1 MKKRYIGVVLSI
13 LVSICIAIPNVFMIN
28 ALAEEPADNTDNTSL
43 VQFMLQ
49 LGIYDREDYMEVEND
64 YLTREQMASLLS
76 VFYGIKDL
84 SYPAYTGFPDVS
96 EKWSSGHILVAVQ
109 NHLLDLYEDGL
120 FRPDEYVTVEQV
132 VRALINMTGYDI
144 LVKINGG
151 TQESYRNIAYTNKF
165 LTSSDNYDMNDP
177 VTKAIFT
184 KLLYNAVQVDL
195 LELSSV
201 GTDNSYKKEKG
212 KNLLTEKL
220 DIYEFSGVVDALD
233 YVSLGYR
240 ENAPTD
246 CVRIGDTYFR
256 CKIDIYEN
264 LGTQVDVYYRQT
276 DDDITG
282 EILYIESRNTDDVL
296 FVDAG
301 DISNVTAKVFEY
313 SVGDNDRAR
322 KVALNDDMVVI
333 FNGSRMTYYTPAHL
347 FPKQGGVKFVDTDS
361 NGGYDTIIV
370 EYEVNYVVD
379 KVSMVDT
386 FCRISDKSGRTSLY
400 IDLEDEAYNYTLSD
414 RGLITELRKIK
425 SGDVLSIIADDVD
438 ITTGYVN
445 EASRL
450 YRMKLSRNTI
460 EGKLTSTSEEYILID
475 GIKYEIAGDYVNQ
488 GYQLKIGTTYTFYMN
503 YLNEVVSCRDTDYS
517 GSYGILYAASSKKLL
532 TEDIQLKIFTQDGV
546 FKEFECNEKVEI
558 DGFNKK
564 DYTPVLNALKT
575 GASEFVFQ
583 TGITVGANDMWQLI
597 KYDTKDNKICAID
610 TLAPNNYSSKSDLTM
625 FGRHDDGSSLG
636 WFSTSGSLGGK
647 FGVSSDIIMFELS
660 QNTEETDS
668 YRIIPSNRVSASS
681 NNQYF
686 FDGGEM
692 NVAKAMIRIMKSGA
706 SFIEA
711 DERNNVMLY
720 QKTINMMD
728 EERNISAYMCGISL
742 DTGKEINVKLNNENM
757 ISEKNIIPGD
767 VIRWYVGN
775 GGAAVEVQKTM
786 SLDGNG
792 TYATK
797 GTPAGSYYN
806 AFRCS
811 YGTAYAW
818 GDDYLMTSFEG
829 NKPYIET
836 YKCDRVS
843 YVFIYDSAKNK
854 VINATLKDIRTTRE
868 CGVNADTIGIFYKDG
883 ILRSIVI
890 YR

>member
-1 MKKRYIGVVLSI
+1 
-13 LVSICIAIPNVFMIN
+13 MIN
-28 ALAEEPADNTDNTSL
+28 ALAEEPTDNADNTSL

-49 LGIYDREDYMEVEND
+49 LGIYDQEDYMDVEND

-84 SYPAYTGFPDVS
+84 SCPAYTGYPDVP
-96 EKWSSGHILVAVQ
+96 EKWSSGHILTVVQ
-109 NHLLDLYEDGL
+109 NRLLDLYEDGL

-132 VRALINMTGYDI
+132 IRAFINMTGYDV

-151 TQESYRNIAYTNKF
+151 TYENYLTVAYTCDF
-165 LTSSDNYDMNDP
+165 LTSSDNYDMSAP
-177 VTKAIFT
+177 ATKAIFT
-184 KLLYNAVQVDL
+184 KLLYNALKVDL
-195 LELSSV
+195 MEISSV
-201 GTDNSYKKEKG
+201 GTANSYKKEKG
-212 KNLLTEKL
+212 RNLLTEKL
-220 DIYEFSGVVDALD
+220 NIYKFSGVVDALD

-246 CVRIGDTYFR
+246 CVRIGNTYF
-256 CKIDIYEN
+256 KSKLDLYEH
-264 LGTQVDVYYRQT
+264 LGTSVDVYYRQT
-276 DDDITG
+276 DDDLVG
-282 EILYIESRNTDDVL
+282 EILYAESRESNNVL
-296 FVDAG
+296 CIDAR
-301 DISNVTAKVFEY
+301 DISGVTTKVFEY
-313 SVGDNDRAR
+313 TVGSNERIR
-322 KVALNDDMVVI
+322 KVALTDDMVVI
-333 FNGSRMTYYTPAHL
+333 FNGKRMTYYTTAHL
-347 FPKQGGVKFVDTDS
+347 FPKQGRVKFVDTDN
-361 NGGYDTIIV
+361 NGGYDTVIV
-370 EYEVNYVVD
+370 EYEINYVVD
-379 KVSMVDT
+379 KVSMADT
-386 FCRISDKSGRTSLY
+386 WCRISDKSGRTSLY
-400 IDLEDEAYNYTLSD
+400 IDMEDESYNYTLSD
-414 RGLITELRKIK
+414 RGLTTELRKIK
-425 SGDVLSIIADDVD
+425 SGDVLSIIADDID
-438 ITTGYVN
+438 IASSYVN
-445 EASRL
+445 EASRI
-450 YRMKLSRNTI
+450 YKMRLSRNTI
-460 EGKLTSTSEEYILID
+460 EGKLTYKDNEYVLID
-475 GIKYEIAGDYVNQ
+475 GIRYEISGDYVNQ
-488 GYQLKIGTTYTFYMN
+488 GYQLKVGLTYTFFMN
-503 YLNEVVSCRDTDYS
+503 YLNEVVSLRDTDYS
-517 GSYGILYAASSKKLL
+517 GSYGILYAASEKKLL
-532 TEDIQLKIFTQDGV
+532 TEDIQLKIFTQDGA
-546 FKEFECNEKVEI
+546 FKVFECMEKVEI
-558 DGFNKK
+558 DGVNKK
-564 DYTPVLNALKT
+564 DYAPVLNALKA
-575 GASEFVFQ
+575 GATEFVFQ
-583 TGITVGANDMWQLI
+583 TGIAVGSNDLWQLI
-597 KYDTKDNKICAID
+597 KYDTKDNKICAVD
-610 TLAPNNYSSKSDLTM
+610 TLADNYYSSKSDLTM

-660 QNTEETDS
+660 QDTTATDS

-728 EERNISAYMCGISL
+728 EERNISAYMCGTSL